1 MRVRRLLR
9 HHHLQ
14 IWAVTKQDKLLQLL
28 SMPAK
33 LKMRLQT
40 RRSNS
45 WRLRQYRNSH
55 KLPQEWK
62 YRLLEPKPR
71 PTRLPLPKRELQ
83 PRSRAH
89 QWKRLLNRTQSKP
102 SRTHQDSKRTTI
114 QLSNQSLPKMS
125 RKSPNKYPKQWEI
138 LKLTIDCRALR
149 NHQDNRR
156 TINQQLHS
164 LRASQRTLRKWMINR
179 LAHLLKKRCHQAT
192 M

>member
-62 YRLLEPKPR
+62 HRFLAPKPR
-71 PTRLPLPKRELQ
+71 PTRLPLPKKELQ

-114 QLSNQSLPKMS
+114 QLSNQSLWKMS
-125 RKSPNKYPKQWEI
+125 RKSPNQHPKLQKI
-138 LKLTIDCRALR
+138 LNLTTDCKALR
-149 NHQDNRR
+149 NHRDNRR
-156 TINQQLHS
+156 TINRQLLS
-164 LRASQRTLRKWMINR
+164 LRASQKTLRKWMINR
-179 LAHLLKKRCHQAT
+179 LAHPLKKRCLQAT